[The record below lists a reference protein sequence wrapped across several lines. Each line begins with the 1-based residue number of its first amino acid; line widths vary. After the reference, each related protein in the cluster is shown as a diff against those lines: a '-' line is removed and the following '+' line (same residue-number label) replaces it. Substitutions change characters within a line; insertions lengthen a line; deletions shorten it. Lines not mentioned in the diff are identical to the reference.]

1 MEMFAYAVI
10 IFAFGVIAFSFGY
23 TIFSDKPRKA
33 WNQAF
38 FVFERNLRSRTYL
51 YMSNAD
57 KSVVFW
63 IFLKKELNFSKIQP
77 KSYKKVLQY
86 SKKIR

>member
-33 WNQAF
+33 WTSILCFWAKFAF
-38 FVFERNLRSRTYL
+38 SHLFVC
-51 YMSNAD
+51 
-57 KSVVFW
+57 K
-63 IFLKKELNFSKIQP
+63 
-77 KSYKKVLQY
+77 
-86 SKKIR
+86 